1 MRRPAAAGA
10 VCRLAC
16 TLAVQLGLPLGL
28 YLAFHSARCAPDIT
42 RWFLFNFGAMGFAAL
57 SELIAVTNIGGLAF
71 DAAVLYV
78 LSAATQFGL
87 AIWCAAR
94 ALPWGRNGGE
104 RETRAPAWWPSAQLN
119 RERRVRLSRPHHG
132 LCVADSTPPPPERQQ
147 GATRVTCASF
157 CRVPARSLTIISSGR
172 S

>member
-94 ALPWGRNGGE
+94 ALPWGRKGGE
-104 RETRAPAWWPSAQLN
+104 RETRASAESGSLVLITAFALQTQPHPLPSDNKGQRA
-119 RERRVRLSRPHHG
+119 
-132 LCVADSTPPPPERQQ
+132 
-147 GATRVTCASF
+147 
-157 CRVPARSLTIISSGR
+157 
-172 S
+172 